1 MRALVIS
8 GGGSKGAYAGGVAEY
23 LIKDEGIE
31 YDLFTGSSTG
41 ALLAPLLAA
50 GEIDHAKNVYTNV
63 TEKDIFSANPFV
75 ISKKNGVYRSRIN
88 HLGILKMFLK
98 GKKTFGESYALQDLI
113 RNTFTEE
120 HYNRIRLSEKR
131 VVIAVSNFTCNVVE
145 HKYLRDSTYEEF
157 TEWIWISSNFVPF
170 MSLAVK
176 NGQEYADG
184 GFGSFI
190 PIEEAID
197 AGATEIDV
205 IILTPR
211 IKLVKKL
218 PSRNAFSLLL
228 SSLDFMLSQIARDE
242 KYIGLLESMHH
253 KIKIRYFHTPRAL
266 TDNSLIFDPQQ
277 MRLWWE
283 EGRAFARKGS
293 EKRLSIVDPTELG
306 LIQ

>member
-23 LIKDEGIE
+23 LIKDRGIQ

-50 GEIDHAKNVYTNV
+50 GEIDHARRIYTNV
-63 TEKDIFSANPFV
+63 TQNDIFSAHPF
-75 ISKKNGVYRSRIN
+75 IITKKDGIYKSRIN
-88 HLGILKMFLK
+88 HFGIIKMFLK
-98 GKKTFGESYALQDLI
+98 GRKTFGESFALRDLI

-120 HYNRIRLSEKR
+120 HFERILQNGKR

-157 TEWIWISSNFVPF
+157 VDWIWISANFVPF
-170 MSLAVK
+170 MSLVTID
-176 NGQEYADG
+176 GQEYADG

-211 IKLVKKL
+211 NKMIKKL
-218 PSRNAFSLLL
+218 ASRNAFSLML

-253 KIKIRYFHTPRAL
+253 QIKIRYFHTPRVL
-266 TDNSLIFDPQQ
+266 TDNSLCFDPEQ
-277 MRLWWE
+277 MRLWWD
-283 EGRAFARKGS
+283 EGRAFAQ
-293 EKRLSIVDPTELG
+293 KRFENQMRLAD
-306 LIQ
+306 

>member
-23 LIKDEGIE
+23 LIRDQGID

-50 GEIDHAKNVYTNV
+50 GEIDHARNVYTNV
-63 TEKDIFSANPFV
+63 TQNDIFSTHPF
-75 ISKKNGVYRSRIN
+75 IIRKKNGVYKSRIN
-88 HLGILKMFLK
+88 HLGIIKMFLK
-98 GKKTFGESYALQDLI
+98 GKKTFGESFALQTLI

-120 HYNRIRLSEKR
+120 HYDRIRLRGKK
-131 VVIAVSNFTCNVVE
+131 VAIAVSNFSCNVVE
-145 HKYLRDSTYEEF
+145 HKYLRDCTYEEF
-157 TEWIWISSNFVPF
+157 AEWIWISANFVPF
-170 MSLAVK
+170 MSLVIK
-176 NGQEYADG
+176 DGQEYADG

-211 IKLVKKL
+211 NKIVNKL
-218 PSRNAFSLLL
+218 PSRNAFSLML
-228 SSLDFMLSQIARDE
+228 SSMDFMLSQIARDE

-253 KIKIRYFHTPRAL
+253 QIKIRYFHTPRVL
-266 TDNSLIFDPQQ
+266 TDNSLCFDPQQ
-277 MRLWWE
+277 MRLWWD
-283 EGRAFARKGS
+283 EGRAFARQRY
-293 EKRLSIVDPTELG
+293 ETQLNLAEPTDLG